1 VNLTAATESRQLE
14 TDSQMPVISVEHLS
28 HTFESS
34 KGPGT
39 EALRDLSLSV
49 REGCF
54 VAIIGPSGCGKTTLL
69 SILAGLEAQQGTGNV
84 LVAGERPRPGR
95 REIGYAP
102 ARDSLLPW
110 RRALDNAALALELQG
125 VNRQQRI
132 KQARFALQSMGLE
145 QFESM
150 YPAQLSQGM
159 RQRVALA
166 RLFAGSPEVLL
177 LDEPFSALD
186 AQTRILV
193 QEAFLK
199 VWERTHSTVLLVTHD
214 LGEAVTL
221 ADEVV
226 VLTSRP
232 ARVKATYTV
241 NLPRPRVAV
250 DIRLNPRFHEVYE
263 AIWQALMEEVET
275 QESEYLDALAG
286 GRS

>member
-1 VNLTAATESRQLE
+1 
-14 TDSQMPVISVEHLS
+14 
-28 HTFESS
+28 
-34 KGPGT
+34 
-39 EALRDLSLSV
+39 
-49 REGCF
+49 
-54 VAIIGPSGCGKTTLL
+54 
-69 SILAGLEAQQGTGNV
+69 
-84 LVAGERPRPGR
+84 
-95 REIGYAP
+95 
-102 ARDSLLPW
+102 
-110 RRALDNAALALELQG
+110 
-125 VNRQQRI
+125 
-132 KQARFALQSMGLE
+132 
-145 QFESM
+145 M